1 MASAPPVANRNRRTA
16 LIAGLG
22 ALAML
27 ALGFAAVPLYRLF
40 CQVTGFGGTTQRAS
54 VHEASAVTVGAE
66 TISVRFDSNTDPGL
80 PWKFEPVQVTQDMK
94 IGSRKLAFYR
104 ARNLSDKPVTGV
116 ASFNVSPDLA
126 GLYFKKVHCFCF
138 NEQTLQPG
146 QEVEMPVQY
155 YVDPAILKDPEA
167 AGIKQITL
175 SYTFHPSV
183 NQGATGKA
191 GAKALDPVPEPR

>member
-1 MASAPPVANRNRRTA
+1 VDRNNRTA
-16 LIAGLG
+16 LYASLG
-22 ALAML
+22 ASVML
-27 ALGFAAVPLYRLF
+27 GLGFAAVPLYQLF
-40 CQVTGFGGTTQRAS
+40 CQVTGFGGTTQRSS

-66 TISVRFDSNTDPGL
+66 TISVRFDSNTDPAL
-80 PWKFEPVQVTQDMK
+80 PWTFAPVQISQDMK
-94 IGSRKLAFYR
+94 IGTRKLAFYR
-104 ARNLSDKPVTGV
+104 AKNLSDKPVTGV

-138 NEQTLQPG
+138 NEQTLAPG

-167 AGIKQITL
+167 AGIRQITL

-183 NQGATGKA
+183 NQGAAGKA
-191 GAKALDPVPEPR
+191 GAKALDPVPAPR